1 MIEPE
6 IVFALARGQNVFFL
20 ELAEA
25 FRFEL
30 GLLGVSSRVVEGEL
44 PTARK
49 GAVTVLLPPHEF
61 ATLSGL
67 ELTPGV
73 LSRCV
78 LISAEQPATPF
89 FGSNAHLGRD
99 AGAVLD
105 INRRG
110 VRAYRALGIEAEH
123 LQLGYSRAWDGR
135 DQACERDIDLLF
147 LGRVTERR
155 ERALAVYADVLERF
169 NCEIIL
175 SDNASPNTGGGASFA
190 AMESKHGL
198 LARSKVLLNIHGE
211 DEPYFEWLR
220 VVEAMSCGCAVV
232 SEHSTD
238 IEPLQ
243 AGADLMTGSLGSLG
257 YLAAWL
263 LDDDDRRAAIA
274 SSGETRLRAEAPLSQ
289 AAARLRDVARRVDAV
304 PLDPEAEVETKVA
317 RAKLTLSPPPS
328 RKVPLPPS
336 DGTSLTERRILRALK
351 RHQGELASLRRRFAA
366 EQLAR
371 LRPRDPE
378 PHTHEDLTTPAWRER
393 SRPIA
398 SVVIPMY
405 NAAET
410 VLEALDSV
418 AGSTMR
424 SWEIVVVNDGSADG
438 GGEMVREWAERH
450 PNQRLGLFRH
460 EVNRGLPP
468 SRNTGMKRA
477 RGDLLLMLDADNRVR
492 PFGISRLVTAL
503 VKDPGADFAY
513 GLLDRFEL
521 GGPLGLISKFGWEPA
536 RLRSGNYIDALAM
549 IRRRALFEMDGYTE
563 DPRLMGVEDYDLWA
577 RMAEDGRRGA
587 FVRQIVAEY
596 RVGHTSMISDV
607 GVSMTDAVAAISEH
621 APTLMEG
628 VDVSAC

>member
-25 FRFEL
+25 LRLEL
-30 GLLGVSSRVVEGEL
+30 GLLGVSSRIVEGEL
-44 PTARK
+44 PPARK

-67 ELTPGV
+67 ELTRGV

-155 ERALAVYADVLERF
+155 ERALAAYADVLERF
-169 NCEIIL
+169 HCEIIL

-190 AMESKHGL
+190 AMESKHAL
-198 LARSKVLLNIHGE
+198 LARSKVLLNVHGE

-220 VVEAMSCGCAVV
+220 VVEAMSSGCAVV

-238 IEPLQ
+238 IEPLR
-243 AGADLMTGSLGSLG
+243 AGADMMTGSLGSLG

-274 SSGETRLRAEAPLSQ
+274 SSGEARLRADAPLSQ

-304 PLDPEAEVETKVA
+304 PVDPEAEVETKVA
-317 RAKLTLSPPPS
+317 RAKLALSPPPS
-328 RKVPLPPS
+328 RKVPSPPS

-366 EQLAR
+366 EELAR
-371 LRPRDPE
+371 LRPEDPE
-378 PHTHEDLTTPAWRER
+378 PHTHVDLTTPAWRER
-393 SRPIA
+393 SRPMV

-410 VLEALDSV
+410 VIEALDSV

-424 SWEIVVVNDGSADG
+424 SWEIVVVNDGSTDG

-477 RGDLLLMLDADNRVR
+477 RADLLLMLDADNRVR

-513 GLLDRFEL
+513 GLLDRFDL
-521 GGPLGLISKFGWEPA
+521 SGPLGLISKFGWEPA

-549 IRRRALFEMDGYTE
+549 IRRRALFEMSGYTE

-587 FVRQIVAEY
+587 FVRQIVAGY

-628 VDVSAC
+628 IDVSAC